1 MKKTEMVHLH
11 MLLAQF
17 KKYCEAKGVDCD
29 FTKYKELSTSPFQ
42 VHLSMDEHKHAIF
55 VLALALL
62 AATKQIP
69 EAATMKEACI
79 CTFSNFYVPTTP

>member
-17 KKYCEAKGVDCD
+17 KKYCEGKGLDCD
-29 FTKYKELSTSPFQ
+29 FAKYKELSISPFQ
-42 VHLSMDEHKHAIF
+42 VHRSLEEHKQAIF

-62 AATKQIP
+62 AATRQKP
-69 EAATMKEACI
+69 ETALKEACI
-79 CTFSNFYVPTTP
+79 CTLSNFYLPKTP

>member
-17 KKYCEAKGVDCD
+17 KKYCEGKDLDCD
-29 FTKYKELSTSPFQ
+29 FTGYKELSISPFQ
-42 VHLSMDEHKHAIF
+42 VHRSMEEHKQAIF

-62 AATKQIP
+62 AATRQKP
-69 EAATMKEACI
+69 ETALKEACI
-79 CTFSNFYVPTTP
+79 CTLSNFYVPKTP